1 MVGICWEILYWIGVT
16 SEIDEISNEM
26 AVCSG
31 DAVRASERI
40 KHYNTLKVHIARS
53 SFM

>member
-1 MVGICWEILYWIGVT
+1 MT

-31 DAVRASERI
+31 DAVRSSERI